1 MELMDLYD
9 ENRIPL
15 HRTAERHASSGE
27 GEHRLVIHVALFS
40 PDGRLLIQ
48 RRTEEKEIWPGRWDL
63 SVGGCVN
70 AGETS
75 RQAAEREC
83 LEELGYA
90 LDLTGVRPSVTVNF
104 EGGFDNFFIVT
115 RDVPLSGLCLQT
127 TEVSEVR
134 WADLNE
140 IRTMMEKGQFIPYP
154 EGFLQFL
161 FEMRQTFGFPVK

>member
-1 MELMDLYD
+1 MEMMDLYD

-15 HRTAERHASSGE
+15 HRTADRYVPAGE

-40 PDGRLLIQ
+40 PDGKLLIQ
-48 RRTEEKEIWPGRWDL
+48 RRTEKKEIWPGRWDL

-104 EGGFDNFFIVT
+104 EGGFDDFFIVI
-115 RDVPLSGLCLQT
+115 RDVELSGLCLQP
-127 TEVSEVR
+127 TEVSEVC
-134 WADLNE
+134 WAELDE
-140 IRTMMEKGQFIPYP
+140 ILSMMAEGAFIPYP
-154 EGFLQFL
+154 AGFLQFL